1 MGKLGKT
8 MGITVA
14 TNPVALTWTNFITVA
29 NLVDPHDNTPQDAV
43 TAFNYDIPDRPPRQV
58 NGRWYLAET
67 FTITITP
74 NAKVRQGAVQTAAL
88 LRHEQLHYD
97 VGTVIARR
105 VAHELEQLSARDL
118 VTLRQRLTDCVMLHF
133 HRRAKLIQHRYD
145 LDTHHSGNKHY
156 QKVWEKMMRD
166 CLANPRSTM
175 IGGFYL

>member
-1 MGKLGKT
+1 MAISVT
-8 MGITVA
+8 
-14 TNPVALTWTNFITVA
+14 TNPVTLTWANFTVVT

-43 TAFNYDIPDRPPRQV
+43 TAFNYDIPDRPPRQI
-58 NGRWYLAET
+58 NGRWFLAET

-74 NAKVRQGAVQTAAL
+74 NAKVRQGAAQTAAL
-88 LRHEQLHYD
+88 LVHEQLHYD

-105 VAHELEQLSARDL
+105 LARELEQLSARDL
-118 VTLRQRLTDCVMLHF
+118 PTLRQRFIDCVNLHF
-133 HRRAKLIQHRYD
+133 HRRAGLIQRRYD
-145 LDTHHSGNKHY
+145 LDTNHSLNKHY